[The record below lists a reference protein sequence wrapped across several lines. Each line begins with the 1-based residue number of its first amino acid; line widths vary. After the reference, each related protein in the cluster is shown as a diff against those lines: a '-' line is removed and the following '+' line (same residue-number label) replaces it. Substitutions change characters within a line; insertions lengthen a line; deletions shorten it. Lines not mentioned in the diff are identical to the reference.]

1 MPYSSS
7 LSDAEWE
14 VLEPYLREIL
24 PKKKQ
29 TRPQNWSH
37 RELLDAMLYQLK
49 NGCHWQ
55 DLPSEFPPY
64 STVYW
69 HYKQW
74 RRDAG
79 VFDQLMEALQGEVRV
94 HAKKKQMDN
103 PDDHRLPSSEE
114 YL

>member
-14 VLEPYLREIL
+14 VLEPLLGDIL

-29 TRPQNWSH
+29 TRPSNWSQ
-37 RELLDAMLYQLK
+37 REIMDGILYQVK
-49 NGCHWQ
+49 NGCNWQ
-55 DLPSEFPPY
+55 DLPRDFPPY

-74 RRDAG
+74 RNAG
-79 VFDQLMEALQGEVRV
+79 VFDQLMETLHGAVRV
-94 HAKKKQMDN
+94 QAKKKVN
-103 PDDHRLPSSEE
+103 GRR
-114 YL
+114 

>member
-7 LSDAEWE
+7 LSDAEWN

-37 RELLDAMLYQLK
+37 RELFDAMLYQLK
-49 NGCHWQ
+49 NGCHRQ

-74 RRDAG
+74 RDAG
-79 VFDQLMEALQGEVRV
+79 VFDALLETLHGEVRV
-94 HAKKKQMDN
+94 QVKKKGDGQ
-103 PDDHRLPSSEE
+103 P
-114 YL
+114 